1 MYEGILSWLNLIK
14 YIWEIVRSIARDEE
28 SVKNLEE
35 KLINFETPYLVSLSK
50 HSIYEDV
57 RRRF

>member
-28 SVKNLEE
+28 SVKKE
-35 KLINFETPYLVSLSK
+35 KKSDEKIGESKKEKEKKKYKLPPSLC
-50 HSIYEDV
+50 
-57 RRRF
+57 